1 MKLDKKKSLFFKSV
15 YDPIPELWQMP
26 KLLGFEVNMVQDL
39 NLFEFWITTIKH
51 IFNIYAMLSVVFTM
65 TEIVKWKLV
74 KTLMNLMEKFG
85 DSA

>member
-39 NLFEFWITTIKH
+39 NLFEF
-51 IFNIYAMLSVVFTM
+51 
-65 TEIVKWKLV
+65 
-74 KTLMNLMEKFG
+74 
-85 DSA
+85 